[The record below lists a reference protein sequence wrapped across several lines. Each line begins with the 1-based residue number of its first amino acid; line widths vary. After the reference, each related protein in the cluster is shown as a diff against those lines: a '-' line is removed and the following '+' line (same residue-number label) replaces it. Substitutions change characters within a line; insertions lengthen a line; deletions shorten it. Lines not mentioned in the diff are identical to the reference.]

1 MDKEMIASISGV
13 ITFKSPASLIVE
25 VQGIGYQVFVPLST
39 FYDLPE
45 VKERVALQIYTHVR
59 EDALQLYG
67 FSSLLEKELFL
78 LLLGIS
84 GVGPKLALNIL
95 SGMELNEL
103 IQAIRNGS
111 VERLRA
117 IPGVGP
123 KTAGRLVLELKEKV
137 ALLNLAG
144 LQPSLAE
151 PEGENRT
158 DDDALSALMNLGY
171 NRIEAKRA
179 IDQILKDQPLSAPPD
194 PVEGLIKKALKKLA
208 KVS

>member
-1 MDKEMIASISGV
+1 VIASITGV
-13 ITFKSPASLIVE
+13 ITFKSPTVLIVE
-25 VQGIGYQVFVPLST
+25 VQGIGYQIFVPLST
-39 FYDLPE
+39 FYHLPE
-45 VKERVALQIYTHVR
+45 VKEGVALHIHTHVR

-67 FSSLLEKELFL
+67 FSSPLEKELFL

-103 IQAIRNGS
+103 IQAIRSGS
-111 VERLRA
+111 IERLRA

-123 KTAGRLVLELKEKV
+123 KTAGRLVLELKEK
-137 ALLNLAG
+137 AAMLNLAG
-144 LQPSLAE
+144 LQPSLTG
-151 PEGENRT
+151 PEGENQVG
-158 DDDALSALMNLGY
+158 DDALSALMNLGY

-179 IDQILKDQPLSAPPD
+179 IDLILKDHAPSDLPD

-208 KVS
+208 KVN